1 MIPRTFPSTY
11 ASNGQQQMVV
21 HFLTSVA
28 GLARWSDYIPVKLV
42 QGGPE
47 NSYSGTVDVAVIPS
61 LTAAT
66 QAWKEYIP
74 VYADDSATDA
84 WTVNNIGYIPY
95 NYALFNDA
103 SMQLDLT
110 NGAALD
116 SRVTFTRATTATR
129 TNSSGL
135 IESVAINAPRFDYN
149 PTTLASLGLL
159 IEEQRVNLI
168 LQSETCDVS
177 PWVTAAPYSVSAN
190 AAISPDGTQNADA
203 VIVASGQSAFN
214 TNVTRQIVTKAAS
227 AIQYTRSTYFKA
239 LGVTTSVRFVDFGS
253 ITTNSASVIVSLVNG
268 SVVTAAATAGT
279 FSGASVA
286 VTNAGNGWW
295 RVALTYTTDTATSL
309 TVRSFPY
316 VGNVALTGDGTS
328 GLLVYGAQ
336 LEAGAFATSYI
347 PTVASQV
354 TRSADVAVMTG
365 TNFSSWYSQGQG
377 TLYIENEGQLSTTT
391 AWSASITDAANT
403 EIATIRNFSNTARFG
418 VQGVASG
425 SAGATVAGVP
435 YKTAFAFS
443 SDNQGMSVNGATT
456 LSGTTAMT
464 SEASLLRLASN
475 PSGNNVFTT
484 RIRKVAYYPLRVT
497 DAQLQALTS

>member
-1 MIPRTFPSTY
+1 
-11 ASNGQQQMVV
+11 
-21 HFLTSVA
+21 
-28 GLARWSDYIPVKLV
+28 
-42 QGGPE
+42 
-47 NSYSGTVDVAVIPS
+47 
-61 LTAAT
+61 
-66 QAWKEYIP
+66 
-74 VYADDSATDA
+74 
-84 WTVNNIGYIPY
+84 
-95 NYALFNDA
+95 
-103 SMQLDLT
+103 
-110 NGAALD
+110 
-116 SRVTFTRATTATR
+116 
-129 TNSSGL
+129 
-135 IESVAINAPRFDYN
+135 
-149 PTTLASLGLL
+149 LGLL
-159 IEEQRVNLI
+159 IEEQRVNLL
-168 LQSETCDVS
+168 LQSEACDVS

-203 VIVASGQSAFN
+203 LIVASGQSAFN

-365 TNFSSWYSQGQG
+365 TNFSSWYNATEG
-377 TLYIENEGQLSTTT
+377 TLYGQADWLGPSSFDYFFSLNNGTGSNLISLGVTSTAVTRFIVSDAGVT
-391 AWSASITDAANT
+391 QASIAGPA
-403 EIATIRNFSNTARFG
+403 
-418 VQGVASG
+418 G
-425 SAGATVAGVP
+425 SA
-435 YKTAFAFS
+435 
-443 SDNQGMSVNGATT
+443 
-456 LSGTTAMT
+456 
-464 SEASLLRLASN
+464 
-475 PSGNNVFTT
+475 NNVFKVAGGYQVNNFAAATNGTLGTVDTSGTVPSVDQASLTSSQGTT
-484 RIRKVAYYPLRVT
+484 NLFNGHIRQLAYYPRRL
-497 DAQLQALTS
+497 ANSELQAITA